1 MENDW
6 CTCVGNDNRSGRRG
20 LIRCDLVSCGLSSC
34 GLTIFAEKG
43 RKREVLLYKAQ
54 GRPDAVIEQRR
65 EHDCKGC
72 RMEGK
77 EEEKSRNNNIS
88 IELGLV
94 VIAGG
99 EGKVDV
105 HESEGLE

>member
-1 MENDW
+1 VENDW
-6 CTCVGNDNRSGRRG
+6 CTCVGNDDRSGRRG
-20 LIRCDLVSCGLSSC
+20 LTRCDIVSC
-34 GLTIFAEKG
+34 GLTILTEKG
-43 RKREVLLYKAQ
+43 RKREEVLLYKAQ

-65 EHDCKGC
+65 EHDCEGC
-72 RMEGK
+72 QMEGK